1 MAKISSSM
9 LSTVSENT
17 AALASMK
24 FDFAVVKVEAPAEY
38 SGLGEALSMRRRH
51 EAEDEIH
58 HKTAR
63 RLAALFEE
71 QVPSTPKLITAYG
84 LRSSEILKTPG
95 INPKGSP
102 KYGPFEAFVGAD
114 GTAMWAAATSG
125 IPALGMY
132 LLAALLAR
140 VWEAKEAIAIW
151 VEIVDQRR
159 KEIVDWSKTDHVI
172 SEASR
177 LSINQEISRDDLARW
192 DAKCTCLASKC

>member
-38 SGLGEALSMRRRH
+38 SGLGEALSIRRHH
-51 EAEDEIH
+51 EAEDGIH

-63 RLAALFEE
+63 RLATLFEE
-71 QVPSTPKLITAYG
+71 RVPSTPKLITAYG

-102 KYGPFEAFVGAD
+102 STDLLNLSLEPTALQCGRQLHQVFQLSGCIFWQPYWQECGKPKKQSPYGLK
-114 GTAMWAAATSG
+114 S
-125 IPALGMY
+125 
-132 LLAALLAR
+132 
-140 VWEAKEAIAIW
+140 
-151 VEIVDQRR
+151 
-159 KEIVDWSKTDHVI
+159 
-172 SEASR
+172 
-177 LSINQEISRDDLARW
+177 
-192 DAKCTCLASKC
+192 